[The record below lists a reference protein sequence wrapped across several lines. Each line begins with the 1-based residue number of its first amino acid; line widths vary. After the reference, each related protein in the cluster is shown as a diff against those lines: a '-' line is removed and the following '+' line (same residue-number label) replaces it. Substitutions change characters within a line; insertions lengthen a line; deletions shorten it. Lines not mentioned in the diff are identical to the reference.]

1 MSRKQ
6 RFYWHVPEWGS
17 DDSGP
22 VAGNGLGNVGNDIV
36 VELVNTD
43 FAAPGDPRQD
53 NFVTERVVGQYMIR
67 AEPEAEVG
75 DRFVHNR
82 VYVADGDQN
91 AVSLRDLYTQD
102 DADSSFLW
110 HQVMGFDGTIIGLPW
125 GMWSRGGD
133 ADLQVAFEGGR
144 LGNFDIRV
152 GRRIE
157 EGQSL
162 IWHTQ
167 LDDGVV
173 ALANDSWRL
182 FLWVRVLM
190 REG

>member
-1 MSRKQ
+1 MSKGK
-6 RFYWHVPEWGS
+6 FYWHVPEWGG
-17 DDSGP
+17 DDPTPSAT
-22 VAGNGLGNVGNDIV
+22 AGVPNVDNDIV

-53 NFVTERVVGQYMIR
+53 NFVVERVIGQYMLR
-67 AEPEAEVG
+67 ADASASSVN
-75 DRFVHNR
+75 RFVHNR

-91 AVSLRDLYTQD
+91 AVSLRDLFSQD

-110 HQVMGFDGTIIGLPW
+110 HQVIPWEGGNNNEPW
-125 GMWSRGGD
+125 GSWVNGVAG
-133 ADLQVAFEGGR
+133 APQVPFESGR
-144 LGNFDIRV
+144 LGNIDIRV

-167 LDDGVV
+167 LFNG
-173 ALANDSWRL
+173 AILPSNDF
-182 FLWVRVLM
+182 FLHLWCRVLM

>member
-1 MSRKQ
+1 MSRAK
-6 RFYWHVPEWGS
+6 RFYWHVPEWCAN
-17 DDSGP
+17 DSLPTAASGVP
-22 VAGNGLGNVGNDIV
+22 NVGNDIV
-36 VELVNTD
+36 IELVNTD

-53 NFVTERVVGQYMIR
+53 NFVVERVVGQWMLR
-67 AEPEAEVG
+67 ADASAPG
-75 DRFVHNR
+75 TDRFMHHR

-91 AVSLRDLYTQD
+91 AVSLRDLFTQD

-110 HQVMGFDGTIIGLPW
+110 HHVFPWEGGHNNEPW
-125 GMWSRGGD
+125 GTWTNGTVS
-133 ADLQVAFEGGR
+133 APQVPFGESR
-144 LGNFDIRV
+144 LGTFDIRV

-167 LDDGVV
+167 LFGGV
-173 ALANDSWRL
+173 ALESNDW
-182 FLWVRVLM
+182 FLHLWCRVLM